1 VALMFAAT
9 TAETP
14 AVCTAKVSA
23 MPDFCQ
29 VDEDGHFD
37 NGGKVFCGPV
47 AVSNSLVWL
56 SQNGFPKMLPP
67 VEKKGDPDNVNGNG
81 GNGSAEGDH
90 KIDSQKSAQIEL
102 IRTLGSPDF
111 MGTEGHDGTSATRLI
126 RGLGKYVAD
135 HGYKVDH
142 VEYRGWSNV

>member
-1 VALMFAAT
+1 MLSSLLIALMFAAT

-14 AVCTAKVSA
+14 AVCTAKISA

-56 SQNGFPKMLPP
+56 SQNGFPKLLPP
-67 VEKKGDPDNVNGNG
+67 VEKKGDLGN
-81 GNGSAEGDH
+81 GNGSADSDH
-90 KIDSQKSAQIEL
+90 KIDSQKAAQIEL

-111 MGTEGHDGTSATRLI
+111 M
-126 RGLGKYVAD
+126 
-135 HGYKVDH
+135 
-142 VEYRGWSNV
+142 